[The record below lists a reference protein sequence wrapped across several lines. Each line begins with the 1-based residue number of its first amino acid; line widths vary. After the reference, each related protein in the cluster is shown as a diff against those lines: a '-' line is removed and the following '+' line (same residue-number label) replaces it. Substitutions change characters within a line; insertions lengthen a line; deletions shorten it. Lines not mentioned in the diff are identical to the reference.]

1 MRIEISIDCVDD
13 TQRIPKGF
21 TFMWEIN
28 PTDKLL
34 SRDARMRA
42 VSKSLIQ
49 AMRDNYPSLLK
60 KKRKQSNVGKSDG

>member
-1 MRIEISIDCVDD
+1 MKLEITVDCVDD

-21 TFMWEIN
+21 TFMWEIQ

-34 SRDARMRA
+34 SRDARLRA
-42 VSKSLIQ
+42 VSKTLLQ

-60 KKRKQSNVGKSDG
+60 KRKLK